1 MSRFYRILV
10 ILLTTLNAC
19 QSNPLKTSTPLQTT
33 SLPTSTSTLPAFH
46 TSSPT
51 LIPTIT
57 PSPTPHS
64 PVPTFSHVT
73 LIILENKEFGTVI
86 GNRAMP
92 NFNTW
97 AQQYALLT
105 QHYAIR
111 HPSLPNYFAL
121 IAGDTFGITTNC
133 EDCWIDAPSLPDLI
147 EASGRAWKTYQE
159 DIRSPCFLG
168 STLSYVQKHNPFVY
182 FDSIRLNEERCTHS
196 VVSLEQMAADLQS
209 GYYPDF
215 AFITP
220 NLWNSAHDGPLE
232 DADAWLGRIV
242 PQLMQPP
249 AYDGRSL
256 IIITWDEGQGNH
268 TCCGLETGGGRI
280 ATVFISP
287 LVKQGFQDDTP
298 YTHYSILKTI
308 STAWNLPVL
317 GHTADESTKLIEA
330 VWAK

>member
-1 MSRFYRILV
+1 MSRFWGMLA
-10 ILLTTLNAC
+10 ILLTFLNAC
-19 QSNPLKTSTPLQTT
+19 QPIPLELPTPDRTI
-33 SLPTSTSTLPAFH
+33 SLPTSTAILATTST
-46 TSSPT
+46 PT

-57 PSPTPHS
+57 PSPTPL
-64 PVPTFSHVT
+64 PPLPAFSHIT
-73 LIILENKEFGTVI
+73 IIVLENKEFGTVI
-86 GNRAMP
+86 GNPAMP
-92 NFNTW
+92 NFNAW

-111 HPSLPNYFAL
+111 HPSLPNYLAL
-121 IAGDTFGITTNC
+121 IAGDTFKVTTNC

-147 EASGRAWKTYQE
+147 EDSGRTWKTYQE

-182 FDSIRLNEERCTHS
+182 FNSIRLNEERCVRS
-196 VVSLEQMAADLQS
+196 VVSLEQMVIDLQS

-249 AYDGRSL
+249 AYDRHSL
-256 IIITWDEGQGNH
+256 IIITWDEGQGDH
-268 TCCGLETGGGRI
+268 SCCGLETGGGRI
-280 ATVFISP
+280 ATIFISP
-287 LVKQGFQDDTP
+287 LVKQGFQDNTP

-308 STAWNLPVL
+308 LTAWNLPAL
-317 GHTADESTKLIEA
+317 GHAADESTELIEA